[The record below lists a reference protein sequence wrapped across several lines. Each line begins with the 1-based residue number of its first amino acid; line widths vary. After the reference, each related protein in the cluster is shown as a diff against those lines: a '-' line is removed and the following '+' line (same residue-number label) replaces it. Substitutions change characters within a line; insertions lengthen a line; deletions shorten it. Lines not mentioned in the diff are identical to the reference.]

1 MWKYSISYPS
11 IKNYLLLQLSSQ
23 DEICPNGHIFKE
35 LFYST
40 ICYISTIKDK
50 LTCIYTW
57 LIISSFSATWILTFL
72 TPGSKGVS
80 LASLFLLRFWN
91 NNWMIH
97 WFPLKCVMTSRLTIF
112 CPLRISWDT
121 CLWFQYRTSFPF
133 TDFKYIR
140 TCMARKARKGLLVNE
155 WHIRIIAFKHLL
167 NWKKGVFHK

>member
-11 IKNYLLLQLSSQ
+11 IKNYLLQLSSQ
-23 DEICPNGHIFKE
+23 DEICLNGHIFKE

-80 LASLFLLRFWN
+80 LASLFSLRFWN
-91 NNWMIH
+91 NKLLNDSLVAFEMCH
-97 WFPLKCVMTSRLTIF
+97 
-112 CPLRISWDT
+112 
-121 CLWFQYRTSFPF
+121 
-133 TDFKYIR
+133 DFKIDYILPSEN
-140 TCMARKARKGLLVNE
+140 LLG
-155 WHIRIIAFKHLL
+155 HLFVIPVQ
-167 NWKKGVFHK
+167 NVFSIYRL

>member
-11 IKNYLLLQLSSQ
+11 IKNYLLQLSSQ
-23 DEICPNGHIFKE
+23 DEICLNGHIFKE

-80 LASLFLLRFWN
+80 LASLLSLRFWN
-91 NNWMIH
+91 NKLLNDSLVAFEMCH
-97 WFPLKCVMTSRLTIF
+97 
-112 CPLRISWDT
+112 
-121 CLWFQYRTSFPF
+121 
-133 TDFKYIR
+133 DFKIDYILPSEN
-140 TCMARKARKGLLVNE
+140 LLG
-155 WHIRIIAFKHLL
+155 HLFVIPVQ
-167 NWKKGVFHK
+167 NVFSIYRL

>member
-11 IKNYLLLQLSSQ
+11 IKNYLLQLSSQ
-23 DEICPNGHIFKE
+23 DEICLNGHIFKE

-80 LASLFLLRFWN
+80 LASLVSLRFWN
-91 NNWMIH
+91 NKLLNDSLVAFEMCH
-97 WFPLKCVMTSRLTIF
+97 
-112 CPLRISWDT
+112 
-121 CLWFQYRTSFPF
+121 
-133 TDFKYIR
+133 DFKIDYILPSEN
-140 TCMARKARKGLLVNE
+140 LLG
-155 WHIRIIAFKHLL
+155 HLFVIPVQ
-167 NWKKGVFHK
+167 NVFSIYRL